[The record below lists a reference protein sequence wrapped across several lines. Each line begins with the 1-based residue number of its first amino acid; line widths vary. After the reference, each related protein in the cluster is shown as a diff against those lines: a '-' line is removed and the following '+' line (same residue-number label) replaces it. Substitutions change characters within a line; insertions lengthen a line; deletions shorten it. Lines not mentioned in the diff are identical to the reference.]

1 MHRATIDAEILRCQT
16 ELDSLVQYLGPKGP
30 SKRRVSPGPNRQ
42 ASPGANRR
50 ALPSASGPQGCIDDN
65 AITQTLNEKLRT
77 KGWYPRY
84 PKPDEIVWYTSQ
96 SVKKASAWFTDDTY
110 YFSIHKSNGEKED
123 HTIFSPADVDA
134 LDL

>member
-1 MHRATIDAEILRCQT
+1 MRRATIDAEILRCQT
-16 ELDSLVQYLGPKGP
+16 ELDSLVQYLGPKKP
-30 SKRRVSPGPNRQ
+30 SQRGV
-42 ASPGANRR
+42 SPGANRR
-50 ALPSASGPQGCIDDN
+50 ALSSASGPRGFIDDD

-96 SVKKASAWFTDDTY
+96 SVKKASAWYTDDTY

-123 HTIFSPADVDA
+123 HYIFAPADVDA